1 MDVWKRARILV
12 GRGMATLAAAIITV
26 FAATAGSYADGYPN
40 KPIRLVVPFPA
51 GGAADNVG
59 RLVGKYVNEALGQP
73 VVMDNRPGASGIIG
87 ANAVAHSAADGYTLL
102 LGAGGP
108 LSINIQIV
116 EQPPYDPIKDFA
128 PITIVTFND
137 GILVVNPLFPA
148 KTLSEF
154 IELLRKNPGKYA
166 FASSGPGGAGY
177 LSAELLKR
185 VAGIDMLH
193 VPYKGDAPAIVDVIA
208 GMVPIMPTNLAAV
221 APYIRAGRLRA
232 VVAMGAKRFP
242 MLPDLPTVA
251 ESGYPGF
258 SASAWLALLAPSGT
272 PPDIIRKLN
281 DVWRRAVAT
290 REVNDKLVQLGSRP
304 VATSAEEL
312 RTHIKDELKKWGPIV
327 RGMKTSSI
335 RESRPPG
342 LS

>member
-1 MDVWKRARILV
+1 MNKSQRVASFWSRAAAV
-12 GRGMATLAAAIITV
+12 LAAAMIGLL
-26 FAATAGSYADGYPN
+26 AASNHSYADAYPS
-40 KPIRLVVPFPA
+40 KPIRLVIPFPA

-59 RLVGKYVNEALGQP
+59 RLVGKYVNESLGQP

-87 ANAVAHSAADGYTLL
+87 ASAVAHAAPDGYTLL

-116 EQPPYDPIKDFA
+116 DHPPYDPLRDFA

-137 GILVVNPLFPA
+137 GILVVNPSFPA
-148 KTLSEF
+148 KSFNEF
-154 IELLRKNPGKYA
+154 IELVRKNPGKYT

-185 VAGIDMLH
+185 VTGIDMLH
-193 VPYKGDAPAIVDVIA
+193 VPYKGDAPAIVDVMA

-221 APYIRAGRLRA
+221 APYIRSGRLRP

-242 MLPDLPTVA
+242 TLPDLPTVA

-258 SASAWLALLAPSGT
+258 SASAWLALLAPPGT
-272 PPDIIRKLN
+272 PPDIVRKLN
-281 DVWRRAVAT
+281 RIWHRAVAT
-290 REVNDKLVQLGSRP
+290 REVSEKLIQLGSRP
-304 VATSAEEL
+304 VATTDEEL
-312 RTHIKDELKKWGPIV
+312 RAHISNELKKWAPIV
-327 RGMKTSSI
+327 RGMKASAS
-335 RESRPPG
+335 
-342 LS
+342 